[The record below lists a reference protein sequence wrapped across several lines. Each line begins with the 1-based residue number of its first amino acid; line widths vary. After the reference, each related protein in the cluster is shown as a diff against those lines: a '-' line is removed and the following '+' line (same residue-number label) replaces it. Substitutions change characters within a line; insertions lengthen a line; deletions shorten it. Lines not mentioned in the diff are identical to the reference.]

1 MTMTELKRSKGGK
14 DSKKVKR
21 SHRSTRSGFVPR
33 KHNKISPLRR
43 YLHRKEQLEEY
54 SKEYPFS
61 PLMAPFDNYLCR
73 LFALM
78 RASGLPA
85 PKG

>member
-1 MTMTELKRSKGGK
+1 MTMTMTEKKRSKGGK

-21 SHRSTRSGFVPR
+21 SHRNTKSGFAPR
-33 KHNKISPLRR
+33 KHNKISPLQR
-43 YLHRKEQLEEY
+43 YLRRKQQLEEY
-54 SKEYPFS
+54 KYPLS

-85 PKG
+85 PRG